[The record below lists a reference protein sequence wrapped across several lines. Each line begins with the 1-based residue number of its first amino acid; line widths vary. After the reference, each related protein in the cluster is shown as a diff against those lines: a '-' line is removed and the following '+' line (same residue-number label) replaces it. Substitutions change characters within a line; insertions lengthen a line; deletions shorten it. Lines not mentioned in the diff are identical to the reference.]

1 MSKYSSTKFFY
12 ARKDED
18 ESVAFPV
25 ESIRSIHMTSATN
38 LMIQYEPFAGA
49 ATHTG
54 DVSLTITEGK
64 SEEVIRSIIN
74 AGRSSR
80 NLFIVIADDTDKV
93 YVNSNISAVVSP
105 AE

>member
-12 ARKDED
+12 ARKDGD

-25 ESIRSIHMTSATN
+25 ESIRSIHMTAATT
-38 LMIQYEPFAGA
+38 LMIQFESLTGA

-54 DVSLTITEGK
+54 NVSLTITEGK
-64 SEEVIRSIIN
+64 SEEVIKSIIN
-74 AGRSSR
+74 AGRSDR
-80 NLFIVIADDTDKV
+80 NLFIVIADDIDGE
-93 YVNSNISAVVSP
+93 YVNSNITAVVDP

>member
-12 ARKDED
+12 ARKDVD

-25 ESIRSIHMTSATN
+25 ESIRSIHMTAAAT
-38 LMIQYEPFAGA
+38 LMIQFESLTGA

-54 DVSLTITEGK
+54 NVSLTITEGK
-64 SEEVIRSIIN
+64 SEEVIKSIIN
-74 AGRSSR
+74 AGRSDR
-80 NLFIVIADDTDKV
+80 NLFIVIADDIDGV
-93 YVNSNISAVVSP
+93 YVNSNITAVVDP